1 MIQAMPPVTR
11 LTYAFTYVHRFVLRG
26 QSTTC
31 PYEIYARAYTEFWTA
46 PWLWHS
52 YMCYLKSVLAKENV
66 HTGCK
71 SCVVECS
78 IRSQWPLD
86 SDCGINQSSTILD
99 SKSTT
104 QMCLTKFESMAD
116 AGTPVASFSK
126 EVYWRLA
133 KRPLF
138 FNGRFSLSPVKFLRK
153 RGHRVIPHTWLATVN
168 RLLMLTTGPHDS
180 HIKS

>member
-1 MIQAMPPVTR
+1 MSTALCYVVSQLPVRMKYTQG
-11 LTYAFTYVHRFVLRG
+11 LTPNSELRPDSG
-26 QSTTC
+26 IHTC
-31 PYEIYARAYTEFWTA
+31 VIWNRYWQR
-46 PWLWHS
+46 
-52 YMCYLKSVLAKENV
+52 ENV